1 MAEVVLLSLM
11 SGSLG
16 VSVLLYRQWWC
27 WQDQQTQQADEE
39 EEQLTTYPAK
49 PSESKGQSSPQL
61 VGWEFKIVR
70 SLRNQ
75 FHDPDVLRQVCREEA
90 QGGWILFEKLDDRRL
105 RFKRP
110 MALREKIAPKPG
122 YDPYRSYYGS
132 RFHWGSLLSVII
144 LMVMATLPAYL
155 GYRLVIL
162 SQRSAPFPIPTPPS
176 STLRP

>member
-1 MAEVVLLSLM
+1 MAEVILLSLM

-16 VSVLLYRQWWC
+16 FSALLYRQWWC
-27 WQDQQTQQADEE
+27 WQHDQTQQAYEE
-39 EEQLTTYPAK
+39 EEQLTTYPSKPPDPQGK
-49 PSESKGQSSPQL
+49 PSAQL
-61 VGWEFKIVR
+61 GGWEFKIVR
-70 SLRNQ
+70 SLGNQ
-75 FHDPDVLRQVCREEA
+75 FHDPEVLRQVCREEA

-110 MALREKIAPKPG
+110 MALREKIVPQAG

-144 LMVMATLPAYL
+144 LMIMATLPAYL

-162 SQRSAPFPIPTPPS
+162 SQRPAPLTMPQPPS

>member
-16 VSVLLYRQWWC
+16 FSALLYRQWWC
-27 WQDQQTQQADEE
+27 WQDQQRQQADEE

-49 PSESKGQSSPQL
+49 PPESQRKSPAQL
-61 VGWEFKIVR
+61 GGWEFKIVR

-75 FHDPDVLRQVCREEA
+75 FHDPEVLRQVCREEA

-110 MALREKIAPKPG
+110 MALREKIAPKAG
-122 YDPYRSYYGS
+122 YDPYRSYYGP
-132 RFHWGSLLSVII
+132 RFHWGSLLSVIM
-144 LMVMATLPAYL
+144 LMIMATLPAYL

-162 SQRSAPFPIPTPPS
+162 SQRSASLTMPNPS
-176 STLRP
+176 ASTLRP